1 MNRYLQKIALLCLL
15 TPLSLSSLAQSEQ
28 GTPGEAIVISSG
40 LEGGGYWLTGNRLEA
55 AGTHAGLN
63 IENRSST
70 GSLSNLKALMDL
82 DNPVNIAFAQADA
95 LQFYLQDRSGEAASI
110 ETIRRMGKEC
120 VFIISGS
127 KSGVKDLADIENA
140 KRFHLGIKSP
150 NSGIR
155 VTFDHMTTLVPQLK
169 HVTVRYGDSVEM
181 INDWVHH
188 LSDIKRAVMV
198 VHAPDA
204 HSEEIDMVIAN
215 PDKYRFV
222 KIKDTRLTQSSES
235 GQSAYIAESVAPSA
249 VSGASRVPTICV
261 EELLVGNKDKLS
273 DALQNKI
280 SSLSDEQWRAIETGS
295 N

>member
-1 MNRYLQKIALLCLL
+1 MNRYLKKLALLCLL
-15 TPLSLSSLAQSEQ
+15 APLPLGSLAQSEQ
-28 GTPGEAIVISSG
+28 GASVDVVVISSG
-40 LEGGGYWLTGNRLEA
+40 LEGGGYWLAGNRLKA
-55 AGTHAGLN
+55 ASVNAGLD

-70 GSLSNLKALMDL
+70 GSLSNLKALMDP
-82 DNPVNIAFAQADA
+82 DNPVNMAFVQADA
-95 LQFYLQDRSGEAASI
+95 LQFYLQDRPGEAASI
-110 ETIRRMGKEC
+110 ETIRSIGEEC

-127 KSGVKDLADIENA
+127 KSGVKDLGDIENA

-222 KIKDTRLTQSSES
+222 KIKDTRLTQSGES
-235 GQSAYIAESVAPSA
+235 GQSAYTAESIAPGA
-249 VSGASRVPTICV
+249 VSGANRVPTICV
-261 EELLVGNKDKLS
+261 EGLLIGHKDKLS
-273 DALQNKI
+273 DAVQNKI
-280 SSLSDEQWRAIETGS
+280 ASLSDEQWQKIQSGS
-295 N
+295 D

>member
-1 MNRYLQKIALLCLL
+1 VNRYLRKIALLCLL
-15 TPLSLSSLAQSEQ
+15 APLPLSSLAQNEQ
-28 GTPGEAIVISSG
+28 GAADEVIVISSG
-40 LEGGGYWLTGNRLEA
+40 LEGGGYWLTGNRLKT
-55 AGTHAGLN
+55 AGINAGLN

-70 GSLSNLKALMDL
+70 GSLSNLKALMDP
-82 DNPVNIAFAQADA
+82 DNPVSIAFAQADA
-95 LQFYLQDRSGEAASI
+95 LQFYLQDRPGEAASI
-110 ETIRRMGKEC
+110 ETIRRLGEEC

-127 KSGVKDLADIENA
+127 KSGVKDLGDIENA

-222 KIKDTRLTQSSES
+222 KIKDTRLTQSSDS
-235 GQSAYIAESVAPSA
+235 GQSAYTAESVAPGA

-261 EELLVGNKDKLS
+261 EGLLVGHKDKLS
-273 DALQNKI
+273 DAVQNKI
-280 SSLSDEQWRAIETGS
+280 SNFSDEQWQKIQTGS
-295 N
+295 D

>member
-1 MNRYLQKIALLCLL
+1 MNRYLKKLALLCLL
-15 TPLSLSSLAQSEQ
+15 APLPLGSLAQSEQ
-28 GTPGEAIVISSG
+28 GASGDVVVISSG
-40 LEGGGYWLTGNRLEA
+40 LEGGGYWLAGNRLKA
-55 AGTHAGLN
+55 ASVNAGLD

-70 GSLSNLKALMDL
+70 GSLSNLKALMDP
-82 DNPVNIAFAQADA
+82 DNPVNMAFVQADA
-95 LQFYLQDRSGEAASI
+95 LQFYLQDRPGEAASI
-110 ETIRRMGKEC
+110 ETIRSIGEEC

-127 KSGVKDLADIENA
+127 KSGVKDLGDIENA

-222 KIKDTRLTQSSES
+222 KIKDTRLTQSGES
-235 GQSAYIAESVAPSA
+235 GQSAYTAESIAPGA
-249 VSGASRVPTICV
+249 VSGANRVPTICV
-261 EELLVGNKDKLS
+261 EGLLIGHKDKLS
-273 DALQNKI
+273 DAVQNKI
-280 SSLSDEQWRAIETGS
+280 ASLSDEQWQKIQSGS
-295 N
+295 D

>member
-1 MNRYLQKIALLCLL
+1 
-15 TPLSLSSLAQSEQ
+15 
-28 GTPGEAIVISSG
+28 
-40 LEGGGYWLTGNRLEA
+40 
-55 AGTHAGLN
+55 
-63 IENRSST
+63 
-70 GSLSNLKALMDL
+70 MDP
-82 DNPVNIAFAQADA
+82 DNPVSIAFAQADA
-95 LQFYLQDRSGEAASI
+95 LQFYLQDRPGEAASI
-110 ETIRRMGKEC
+110 ETIRRLGEEC

-127 KSGVKDLADIENA
+127 KSGVKDLGDIENA

-235 GQSAYIAESVAPSA
+235 GQSAYTAESVAPGA

-261 EELLVGNKDKLS
+261 EGLLVGHKDKLS
-273 DALQNKI
+273 DAVQNKL
-280 SSLSDEQWRAIETGS
+280 SNLSDEQWQKIQTGS
-295 N
+295 D

>member
-1 MNRYLQKIALLCLL
+1 MNRYLKKLALLCLL
-15 TPLSLSSLAQSEQ
+15 APLPLGSLAQSEQ
-28 GTPGEAIVISSG
+28 GASVDVVVISSG
-40 LEGGGYWLTGNRLEA
+40 LEGGGYWLAGNRLKA
-55 AGTHAGLN
+55 ASVNAGLDM
-63 IENRSST
+63 ENRSST
-70 GSLSNLKALMDL
+70 GSLSNLKALMDP
-82 DNPVNIAFAQADA
+82 DNPVNMAFVQADA
-95 LQFYLQDRSGEAASI
+95 LQFYLQDRPGEAASI
-110 ETIRRMGKEC
+110 ETIRSIGEEC

-127 KSGVKDLADIENA
+127 KSGVKDLGDIENA

-222 KIKDTRLTQSSES
+222 KIKDTRLTQSGES
-235 GQSAYIAESVAPSA
+235 GQSAYTAESIAPGA

-261 EELLVGNKDKLS
+261 EGLLIGHKDKLS
-273 DALQNKI
+273 DAVQNKI
-280 SSLSDEQWRAIETGS
+280 ASLSDEQWQKIQSGS
-295 N
+295 D

>member
-1 MNRYLQKIALLCLL
+1 MNRYLKKLALLCLL
-15 TPLSLSSLAQSEQ
+15 APLPLGSLAQSEQ
-28 GTPGEAIVISSG
+28 GASVDVVVISSG
-40 LEGGGYWLTGNRLEA
+40 LEGGGYWLAGNRLKA
-55 AGTHAGLN
+55 ASVNAGLDM
-63 IENRSST
+63 ENRSST
-70 GSLSNLKALMDL
+70 GSLSNLKALMDP
-82 DNPVNIAFAQADA
+82 DSPVNIAFVQADA
-95 LQFYLQDRSGEAASI
+95 LQFYLQDRPGEAASI
-110 ETIRRMGKEC
+110 ETIRSIGEEC

-127 KSGVKDLADIENA
+127 KSGVKDLGDIENA

-222 KIKDTRLTQSSES
+222 KIKDTRLTQSGES
-235 GQSAYIAESVAPSA
+235 GQSAYTAESIAPGA

-261 EELLVGNKDKLS
+261 EGLLIDHKDKLS
-273 DALQNKI
+273 DAVQNKI
-280 SSLSDEQWRAIETGS
+280 ASLNDEQWQKIQSGS
-295 N
+295 D

>member
-1 MNRYLQKIALLCLL
+1 MNRYLKKLALLCLL
-15 TPLSLSSLAQSEQ
+15 APLPLGSLAQSEQ
-28 GTPGEAIVISSG
+28 GASGDVVVISSG
-40 LEGGGYWLTGNRLEA
+40 LEGGGYWLAGNRLKA
-55 AGTHAGLN
+55 ASVNAGLD

-70 GSLSNLKALMDL
+70 GSLSNLKALMDP
-82 DNPVNIAFAQADA
+82 DNPVNMAFVQADA
-95 LQFYLQDRSGEAASI
+95 LQFYLQDRPGEAASI
-110 ETIRRMGKEC
+110 ETIRSIGEEC

-127 KSGVKDLADIENA
+127 KSGVKDLGDIENA

-222 KIKDTRLTQSSES
+222 KIKDTRLTQSGES
-235 GQSAYIAESVAPSA
+235 GQSAYTAESIAPGA

-261 EELLVGNKDKLS
+261 EGLLIGHKDKLS
-273 DALQNKI
+273 DAVQNKI
-280 SSLSDEQWRAIETGS
+280 ASLSDEQWQKIQSGS
-295 N
+295 D

>member
-1 MNRYLQKIALLCLL
+1 MNRYLKKLALLCLL
-15 TPLSLSSLAQSEQ
+15 APLPLGSLAQSEQ
-28 GTPGEAIVISSG
+28 GASVDVVVISSG
-40 LEGGGYWLTGNRLEA
+40 LEGGGYWLAGNRLKA
-55 AGTHAGLN
+55 ASVNAGLDM
-63 IENRSST
+63 ENRSST
-70 GSLSNLKALMDL
+70 GSLSNLKALMDP
-82 DNPVNIAFAQADA
+82 DSPVNMAFVQADA
-95 LQFYLQDRSGEAASI
+95 LQFYLQDRPGEAASI
-110 ETIRRMGKEC
+110 ETIRSIGEEC

-127 KSGVKDLADIENA
+127 KSGVKDLGDIENA

-222 KIKDTRLTQSSES
+222 KIKDTRLTQSGES
-235 GQSAYIAESVAPSA
+235 GQSAYTAESIAPGA
-249 VSGASRVPTICV
+249 VSGANRVPTICV
-261 EELLVGNKDKLS
+261 EGLLIGHKDKLS
-273 DALQNKI
+273 DAVQNKI
-280 SSLSDEQWRAIETGS
+280 ASLSDEQWQKIQSGS
-295 N
+295 D